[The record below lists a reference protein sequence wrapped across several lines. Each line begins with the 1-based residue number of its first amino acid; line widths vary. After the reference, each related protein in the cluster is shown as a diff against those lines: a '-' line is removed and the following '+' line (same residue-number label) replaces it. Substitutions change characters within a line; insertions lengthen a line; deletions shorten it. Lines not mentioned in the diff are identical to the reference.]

1 MKTQKKLES
10 FGAEFPSAV
19 SHKQVK
25 RSWSG
30 KQKRAYHRVMSG
42 LYKNSITMDL
52 PIRFMTLTSS
62 NDSPKF
68 EDKHQNDSFSAL
80 KKRICRMTPAK
91 FVREGWISP
100 NDLKKYFPGKPLNE
114 PLTFNY
120 FKVHTNEGN
129 GVFHI
134 LYAGDFVPQR
144 WLKAQWLDIHKAWD
158 VNVKSVSNNR
168 KRVASYL
175 VGQYIVN
182 QGSTFTRFSWSS
194 GWLMRGAVA
203 MWNYLKQWY
212 SFPQVLGVFHGWMRS
227 FVAERS
233 QSCLTDFG

>member
-1 MKTQKKLES
+1 LKTQKKLES

-42 LYKNSITMDL
+42 LYLNSAIKGL
-52 PIRFMTLTSS
+52 PIRFMTLTSA
-62 NDSPKF
+62 NESPDF
-68 EDKHQNDSFSAL
+68 DCQNDSFSAL
-80 KKRICRMTPAK
+80 VKRIRRMTPAK
-91 FVREGWISP
+91 FVKEGWISP

-114 PLTFNY
+114 HLQFIY

-144 WLKAQWLDIHKAWD
+144 WLKAQWMDIHKAWS
-158 VNVKSVSNNR
+158 VNIKGVPNNR
-168 KRVASYL
+168 KKVAGYV

-182 QGSTFTRFSWSS
+182 QDSSFLRFSWSY

-203 MWNYLKQWY
+203 VWNSLKQWY

-233 QSCLTDFG
+233 QSCLNDFG

>member
-19 SHKQVK
+19 SHKQAK

-30 KQKRAYHRVMSG
+30 KQKRAYHRVLSG
-42 LYKNSITMDL
+42 LYLNLTIKGL
-52 PIRFMTLTSS
+52 PIRFMTLTSA
-62 NDSPKF
+62 NESPDF
-68 EDKHQNDSFSAL
+68 DYQNDSFSAL
-80 KKRICRMTPAK
+80 VKRIRRMTPAK
-91 FVREGWISP
+91 FVKEGWISP
-100 NDLKKYFPGKPLNE
+100 NDLKKYFPGKALNE
-114 PLTFNY
+114 HLTFNY

-134 LYAGDFVPQR
+134 LYSGDFIPQK
-144 WLKAQWLDIHKAWD
+144 WLKAQWMALHNAWN

-168 KRVASYL
+168 KKVASYV

-182 QGSTFTRFSWSS
+182 QDSTFTRFSWSS

-203 MWNYLKQWY
+203 MWNYLKGWY

-233 QSCLTDFG
+233 QFCLTDFG